1 MRRWTALAAL
11 LPATVIGASTP
22 AVPANAA
29 PAGVVR
35 AGVVSDGEAGD
46 GAALLAERTPSAL
59 ERVAGGRYV
68 ALGDSFT
75 AGPLIPRMHGKP
87 FACLRSDHNY
97 PSLLARS
104 LRTGSFADVS
114 CSAATINDLF
124 RPQHVLLGDN
134 PAQLTAVTPGTAL
147 VTVGIGGNDIGFSK
161 TLYTC
166 AGLSLTAPRGA
177 PCMKHFGATLTG
189 RVADAAPKI
198 AQVLRT
204 VHERAPH
211 AIVMVIGYLRILPSS
226 DGCWP
231 AVPAAA
237 GDVPYLD
244 HVERSLNHM
253 LAAQARLGGALYV
266 DDYRG
271 GTGHDMCSTTHR
283 WVEPILISHA
293 AAPVHPNAT
302 GMRVVAA
309 RVIATLRAVRS
320 AGQ

>member
-11 LPATVIGASTP
+11 LPAIVIGASAP
-22 AVPANAA
+22 AVPASA
-29 PAGVVR
+29 VR
-35 AGVVSDGEAGD
+35 AGAVSDGEAGD
-46 GAALLAERTPSAL
+46 GTLLAERTPSAL

-104 LRTGSFADVS
+104 LRAGTVADVS
-114 CSAATINDLF
+114 CSAATIDDLF
-124 RPQHVLLGDN
+124 RTQHVLLGDN
-134 PAQLTAVTPGTAL
+134 PAQLSAVTPGTAL

-177 PCMKHFGATLTG
+177 PCMKHFGATLSG

-198 AQVLRT
+198 AAVLRT

-226 DGCWP
+226 AGCWP

-244 HVERSLNHM
+244 RVERSLNRM
-253 LAAQARLGGALYV
+253 LADQARLGGALYV

-271 GTGHDMCSTTHR
+271 GTGHDMCSAHR

-309 RVIATLRAVRS
+309 RVIATLRTVRS
-320 AGQ
+320 AAR